1 MSQAA
6 RGEQFSAADRELL
19 KAASADGRFKDC
31 TELTVPAVR
40 ELALREGM
48 EFATAVVYDRILRKP
63 RNQVFLDEVA
73 RSPDCVVDRD
83 VLFAIVPG
91 AFYRMHKHS
100 GADGA
105 RLIRMLETAGARVET
120 IPIENFGRVRE
131 NARIIAE
138 WLEAKR
144 PEKVVILSLSKGSAD
159 VKCALRERPELAR
172 HLLGWVSLSG
182 ISSGTPLVDWLQRQ
196 RWRML
201 GIRFFFWWRGLSLN
215 ALNDL
220 RSGGELAD
228 WSDAAD
234 ELPLLNV
241 CGFPLQRHLTHR
253 WAPKGYRR
261 LAPLGP
267 NDGGGILLG
276 EVAQRPGLVFPVWGA
291 DHYLAPSLDCDAQLR
306 TVLALA
312 SAGALRARQ
321 ANLCEA

>member
-1 MSQAA
+1 M
-6 RGEQFSAADRELL
+6 RRVNGEQFSAADRELL
-19 KAASADGRFKDC
+19 DAAAKDARFKKC
-31 TELTVPAVR
+31 SELTVPVLL
-40 ELALREGM
+40 ELAGREGI

-63 RNQVFLDEVA
+63 ENRDFFAEVA
-73 RSPDCVVDRD
+73 RRVDCPFDRS

-91 AFYRMHKHS
+91 AFYKMHKHS

-105 RLIRMLETAGARVET
+105 RLIRMLKEASARVET
-120 IPIENFGRVRE
+120 IPVENFGRVRQ
-131 NARIIAE
+131 NGQMIAD
-138 WLEAKR
+138 WLETR
-144 PEKVVILSLSKGSAD
+144 RTEKVVVLSLSKGSVD
-159 VKCALRERPELAR
+159 VKWALRERPDLAR
-172 HLLGWVSLSG
+172 GLLGWVSLSG
-182 ISSGTPLVDWLQRQ
+182 ISNGTALVDWLQNQ

-201 GIRFFFWWRGLSLN
+201 GIRLFFWWRGLSMD
-215 ALNDL
+215 ALSDL
-220 RSGGELAD
+220 RSNTDD
-228 WSDAAD
+228 WGPARD

-241 CGFPLQRHLTHR
+241 CGFPLKRHLAHR

-291 DHYLAPSLDCDAQLR
+291 DHYLAPPWDCEAQLK

-321 ANLCEA
+321 AKLCDA

>member
-1 MSQAA
+1 MSKA
-6 RGEQFSAADRELL
+6 RGEQFSAADRALL
-19 KAASADGRFKDC
+19 KAAGADGRFKDC
-31 TELTVPAVR
+31 AELTVPALR

-48 EFATAVVYDRILRKP
+48 DFATAVAYDRVLRKP
-63 RNQVFLDEVA
+63 RNQVFFDEVG

-105 RLIRMLETAGARVET
+105 RLIRILETAGRRVET

-138 WLEAKR
+138 WLEAKKR
-144 PEKVVILSLSKGSAD
+144 EKVVILSLSKGSAD
-159 VKCALRERPELAR
+159 VKCALRERPNLGR

-196 RWRML
+196 RWQML
-201 GIRFFFWWRGLSLN
+201 GIRFFFWWRGLSLE

-220 RSGGELAD
+220 QSGGELND
-228 WSDAAD
+228 WGDAAD

-241 CGFPLQRHLTHR
+241 CGFPLQRHLAHR

-291 DHYLAPSLDCDAQLR
+291 DHYLAPSWDCDAQLR